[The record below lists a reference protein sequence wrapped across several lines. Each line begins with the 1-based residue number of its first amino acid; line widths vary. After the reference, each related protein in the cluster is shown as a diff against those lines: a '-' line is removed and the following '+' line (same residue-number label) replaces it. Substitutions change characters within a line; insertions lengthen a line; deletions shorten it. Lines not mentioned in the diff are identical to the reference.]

1 VGTNRLD
8 DRIRLVVLVML
19 VGVLL
24 TGCSSKGPS
33 DGGGPEATATPTAT
47 VEPSKATTTS
57 AAATEAAVP
66 DVFGMDA
73 EGAAAAIRA
82 AGFVPELY
90 AQVGWADSPE
100 DKAFRTVV
108 ESYPRPDTTWPQG
121 ATVSLGLALPDGW
134 TVVPSIEGLP
144 NAEAILKAYGLRAK
158 EISVHGPIEEDQA
171 GFMLPYRQSPRP
183 GTAVRKGSTVKY
195 RAWWEKS

>member
-1 VGTNRLD
+1 
-8 DRIRLVVLVML
+8 
-19 VGVLL
+19 
-24 TGCSSKGPS
+24 
-33 DGGGPEATATPTAT
+33 
-47 VEPSKATTTS
+47 
-57 AAATEAAVP
+57 
-66 DVFGMDA
+66 MDA
-73 EGAAAAIRA
+73 ESAAAAIRS

-90 AQVGWADSPE
+90 AQEGWADSAE

-108 ESYPRPDTTWPQG
+108 ESYPRPDTPWPQG
-121 ATVSLGLALPDGW
+121 ATVALGLAVPDGW

-144 NAEAILKAYGLRAK
+144 NAEAILKAYGLHAK
-158 EISVHGPIEEDQA
+158 EISVYGPVEEDQA